1 VFSVHLLR
9 RTVNYVKFVQFSC
22 GALLLMNY
30 RSFSLL
36 FWNVRGLNNEPDKR
50 CDILSDLIST
60 CPQEKK
66 LTECSGVKTSSFLT
80 SRLNTF
86 SLRSAAGAPSGICLA
101 WDANFRSAIVLDTR
115 AY

>member
-1 VFSVHLLR
+1 VS
-9 RTVNYVKFVQFSC
+9 
-22 GALLLMNY
+22 
-30 RSFSLL
+30 
-36 FWNVRGLNNEPDKR
+36 GLNNEPDKR

-86 SLRSAAGAPSGICLA
+86 SLRPAAGASSGICLA
-101 WDANFRSAIVLDTR
+101 WDANFCSAIVLDTR